1 MDDVFGFMSNSYG
14 INHFSADLPFQA
26 VLKHFLGRSPDY
38 TELGEY
44 TGRELLEITDY
55 VDRIASP
62 KHVMWGVNGER
73 VDRVLLDPA
82 QRSALVKLIR
92 DFGINR
98 PPYEGGS
105 WHEHYA
111 MGYLVGDPGLYCI
124 ITVTN
129 QTAYGI
135 YKYGSNEDR
144 KLVRGLTGREDYPSF
159 GATWFTEVQGG
170 SDLGANVTR
179 AFQKDGEWRIS
190 GDSKYFSSNAGLAD
204 MALVTARAEGAGAG
218 AKGLSL
224 FLVPRLRGDGS
235 LNFRIRRLKEKSGTV
250 NVPTGEA
257 EFDNSGAVL
266 LGKAEEGIY
275 YTMENLM
282 VSRLSNA
289 IGAAGV
295 SRKSYFETYNYVKKR
310 SAFGRKLI
318 EHPLV
323 QRDLL
328 DMEISIEGSLAIAF
342 KAIDEFDR
350 TWREVPPYSPE
361 YHYARLLTH
370 ISKNITADHS
380 AYVTRLAMELHGG
393 IGFLS
398 EFPVERWHREALI
411 TPIWE
416 GPSNIQA
423 LDMLEAI
430 YRKNAH
436 ELLVKDMEDIAGKMK
451 RPNAASKDALSI
463 IRESISTLDLLSDYE
478 REFFAKDILN
488 RLGHSVATI
497 MLASIGNDEGNEKF
511 LAVSSLY
518 ADKYLYE
525 RPLTLELIKGAMKII
540 EIEK

>member
-1 MDDVFGFMSNSYG
+1 MDDVFGFLSNSYG
-14 INHFSADLPFQA
+14 MNHYDVDLPFQS
-26 VLKHFLGRSPDY
+26 VLKHFLGRKPKY
-38 TELGEY
+38 HELGEY
-44 TGRELLEITDY
+44 TGKTLLEITDY
-55 VDRIASP
+55 VDKVASP
-62 KHVMWGVNGER
+62 KHVMWSINGER

-82 QRSALVKLIR
+82 QRDALVKLNKH
-92 DFGINR
+92 FGISKPVYN
-98 PPYEGGS
+98 GGS

-135 YKYGSNEDR
+135 YKYGDNEAR
-144 KLVRGLTGREDYPSF
+144 KLVQGLVGDEEGLTF
-159 GATWFTEVQGG
+159 GATWFTEIQGG
-170 SDLGANVTR
+170 SDLGANITKAVEEE
-179 AFQKDGEWRIS
+179 GVWRIS

-204 MALVTARAEGAGAG
+204 IALVTAKNEGARAG

-224 FLVPRLRGDGS
+224 FAVPRLRADGS
-235 LNFRIRRLKEKSGTV
+235 LNYKIRRLKEKSGTV

-257 EFDNSGAVL
+257 EFNDSEAIL
-266 LGKAEEGIY
+266 LGKLDEGIY

-282 VSRLSNA
+282 VSRLSNS
-289 IGAAGV
+289 IGAV
-295 SRKSYFETYNYVKKR
+295 SVARKSYLETYAYSKKR
-310 SAFGRKLI
+310 SAFGVKLI

-328 DMEISIEGSLAIAF
+328 DMELSIEGALAIAF
-342 KAIDEFDR
+342 KAIDEFDK
-350 TWREVPPYSPE
+350 TWRQVPPYSPE

-370 ISKNITADHS
+370 ISKNITADLS
-380 AYVTRLAMELHGG
+380 AYVTKLAMELHGG
-393 IGFLS
+393 LGFLS
-398 EFPVERWHREALI
+398 EFPIERWHREALI

-430 YRKNAH
+430 YKKNAH
-436 ELLVKDMEDIAGKMK
+436 ELLIKDMESIVEGMNKQ
-451 RPNAASKDALSI
+451 NAASKDAVSI
-463 IRESISTLDLLSDYE
+463 IRESLSTLNLFSDYE

-488 RLGHSVATI
+488 KLGHSIVTI
-497 MLASIGNDEGNEKF
+497 MLAAIGNDDGNERF
-511 LAVSSLY
+511 LDVSSLY

-525 RPLTLELIKGAMKII
+525 RPLTLGLIKEAMKII